1 MFILLHKCI
10 EKMND
15 NIKVGRKSNEMF
27 IQIDLYDVKLQTIL
41 IVFLI
46 IFFTFKFFL

>member
-1 MFILLHKCI
+1 
-10 EKMND
+10 MND
-15 NIKVGRKSNEMF
+15 SRKVERKSNEMF
-27 IQIDLYDVKLQTIL
+27 TQIDLSDVELQTIL